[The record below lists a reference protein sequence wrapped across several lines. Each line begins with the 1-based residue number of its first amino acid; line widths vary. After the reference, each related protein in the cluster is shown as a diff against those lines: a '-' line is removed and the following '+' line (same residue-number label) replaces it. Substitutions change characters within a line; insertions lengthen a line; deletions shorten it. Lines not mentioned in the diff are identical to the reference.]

1 MPAAIL
7 RASSLLSSLAAE
19 RRPGISSN
27 TRTAVRPG
35 VCLSIALVPINFVV
49 HPFGCRSGGEYDES
63 KSIRDRQLLS
73 IFPAVGLC
81 TSLCAGPSTITLSAI
96 AHDVT
101 TWLNHVA
108 GNGARK
114 HRAGR
119 HSSPLPQPRPA
130 AEAAS
135 ARVASNKEWS
145 EFVPSP
151 GASNKKLP
159 TFVQIR
165 D

>member
-81 TSLCAGPSTITLSAI
+81 TSSCAGGRQRRAEPSTITP
-96 AHDVT
+96 V
-101 TWLNHVA
+101 
-108 GNGARK
+108 
-114 HRAGR
+114 R
-119 HSSPLPQPRPA
+119 HCA
-130 AEAAS
+130 
-135 ARVASNKEWS
+135 
-145 EFVPSP
+145 
-151 GASNKKLP
+151 
-159 TFVQIR
+159 
-165 D
+165 